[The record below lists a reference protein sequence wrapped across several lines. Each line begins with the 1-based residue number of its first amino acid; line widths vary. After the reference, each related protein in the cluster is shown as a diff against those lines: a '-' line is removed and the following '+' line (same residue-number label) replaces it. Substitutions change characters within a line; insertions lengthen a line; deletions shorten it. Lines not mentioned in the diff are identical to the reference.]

1 MGEAVNLSRGI
12 CSKDQVS
19 LLKAR
24 EALYKAAASSGCGLN
39 VSGNNNYL
47 FHCNKEA
54 LSNWEQIIIRDDS
67 KFDKVTLLQS
77 NT

>member
-1 MGEAVNLSRGI
+1 MWNFIIIDKKPTLGNIWGMDS
-12 CSKDQVS
+12 QW
-19 LLKAR
+19 
-24 EALYKAAASSGCGLN
+24 
-39 VSGNNNYL
+39 NNNYL
-47 FHCNKEA
+47 FQCNKVT